1 MKMMIEDSKNYS
13 CLWKALTE
21 NRSSSWDFSLFWRIP
36 LQNPTLHNKKGK
48 RKGRFMMMIFD
59 SSFKL
64 VCSLGLVFNTEMLK
78 VLESVYMNY
87 VKLSIC
93 NSYSVYKRSLIPRL
107 FAILQKTRW
116 YWEKKGGTVTEE
128 SRRHPAHWDWVGTK
142 SPSLWKAPPI
152 IECV

>member
-1 MKMMIEDSKNYS
+1 
-13 CLWKALTE
+13 
-21 NRSSSWDFSLFWRIP
+21 
-36 LQNPTLHNKKGK
+36 
-48 RKGRFMMMIFD
+48 MMMIFD

-107 FAILQKTRW
+107 FAILQKTR
-116 YWEKKGGTVTEE
+116 
-128 SRRHPAHWDWVGTK
+128 
-142 SPSLWKAPPI
+142 
-152 IECV
+152 